1 MGKSKIITP
10 IITGLVIASSL
21 FLTII
26 VKLKTEFQWNLL
38 LLYIGAGF
46 VLFIYSFLLQRFKMF
61 LASNLLLF
69 FALASSVYLF
79 VAMPIESVGFDQ
91 LAVFI
96 GWIFL
101 TVASIALPPIIE
113 LAIRARKK
121 AKK

>member
-38 LLYIGAGF
+38 LLYIGVGF

-69 FALASSVYLF
+69 FALASSVY
-79 VAMPIESVGFDQ
+79 G
-91 LAVFI
+91 
-96 GWIFL
+96 
-101 TVASIALPPIIE
+101 
-113 LAIRARKK
+113 
-121 AKK
+121 